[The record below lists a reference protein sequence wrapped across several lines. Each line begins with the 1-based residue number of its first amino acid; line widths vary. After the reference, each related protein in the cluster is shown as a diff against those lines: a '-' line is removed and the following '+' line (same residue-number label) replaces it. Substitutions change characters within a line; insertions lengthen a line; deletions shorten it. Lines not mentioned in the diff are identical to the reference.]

1 MKRSFSIALLSTLI
15 IFSSI
20 EAFFPPAAIGA
31 ASLLFARRFTVS
43 VVSADFLI
51 NLGKLSKERN
61 NPLLTIK
68 EKSEAV
74 LTGMHTDFFDA
85 CQGVNYIAQ
94 TIFYAGQEA
103 LDNIEKKQQT
113 KPTNPEEISLKKET
127 QEKPVKEPKIDQ

>member
-15 IFSSI
+15 IFSPI
-20 EAFFPPAAIGA
+20 EAFLPPAAIGA

-51 NLGKLSKERN
+51 NLGKLFKERN

-74 LTGMHTDFFDA
+74 LTGMHTDFFYG

-94 TIFYAGQEA
+94 TIFDAGQEA
-103 LDNIEKKQQT
+103 LDTIEKKQQT
-113 KPTNPEEISLKKET
+113 KPTNPKEIVLKEET
-127 QEKPVKEPKIDQ
+127 QEKPVKEVKND

>member
-51 NLGKLSKERN
+51 NLGKLPKERN
-61 NPLLTIK
+61 NPFLLTIK

-94 TIFYAGQEA
+94 IIFYAGQEA

-113 KPTNPEEISLKKET
+113 QPTNPEKITLKKET
-127 QEKPVKEPKIDQ
+127 QEKPVKEPKID

>member
-103 LDNIEKKQQT
+103 LDNIEKKT
-113 KPTNPEEISLKKET
+113 T
-127 QEKPVKEPKIDQ
+127 D

>member
-1 MKRSFSIALLSTLI
+1 MKRSFSIALLSILI
-15 IFSSI
+15 IFNSI

-31 ASLLFARRFTVS
+31 ASLLFARRFTIS

-68 EKSEAV
+68 GRSEAV
-74 LTGMHTDFFDA
+74 LTGMHADFFDA

-113 KPTNPEEISLKKET
+113 QPTNPEEISLKKET
-127 QEKPVKEPKIDQ
+127 QEKPVKEPKID